1 MRRVPRAV
9 PAGRGASGAP
19 ADRLANLARMTSVD
33 ETHDPALRSWVQSA
47 NASGCDFPIQNLP
60 FAAFRRAGSHE
71 PFRGAVAIGDEVLDL
86 GALHGAGVFDGAA
99 GRALAA
105 AAQPTLN
112 ALMGEGRGAAAALR
126 RALSGALRTGSAL
139 ESRLRTLLVPQRAA
153 EYRVAAE
160 VGDYTDFYASIH
172 HATSVGRLFRPDNPL
187 LPNYKW
193 VPIAYHG
200 RASSIRVSGFE
211 LQRPVGQL
219 LPPGAAQPVLGPTRR
234 LDYELEVGVFIG
246 RGNALG
252 EPVPLAQAEE
262 HVFGLCLLNDWSAR
276 DIQSWEYQPLGPFL
290 AKNFA
295 TTVSP
300 WVVTL
305 EALIPYRTAW
315 TRPAGEPPP
324 LAYLDDEPVRRA
336 GGFDLRLEVWLDTAK
351 MRARGI
357 AAQRLS
363 HSNFR
368 DSWWTVSQMVAHH
381 TVNGCNLRPGDL
393 FGSGTQSGPAP
404 DEAGSL
410 LELSGGGKRPIALG
424 EGESRTFLE
433 DGDRV
438 SFRAWCEREGLA
450 RIGFGELTGT
460 VRPAA

>member
-1 MRRVPRAV
+1 MHP
-9 PAGRGASGAP
+9 
-19 ADRLANLARMTSVD
+19 VD
-33 ETHDPALRSWVQSA
+33 VTHDPALRSWVQSA
-47 NASGCDFPIQNLP
+47 NAPGCDFPIQNLP
-60 FAAFRRAGSHE
+60 LAEFRRAGSDE
-71 PFRGAVAIGDEVLDL
+71 PYRGGVAIGDEVLDL
-86 GALHGAGVFDGAA
+86 GALHGALPFKGAA
-99 GRALAA
+99 AGALAA
-105 AAQPTLN
+105 AAQPALN
-112 ALMGEGRGAAAALR
+112 ALMSEGHSAAAALR
-126 RALSGALRTGSAL
+126 GALSDALRSGSAL
-139 ESRLRTLLVPQRAA
+139 ESRLRSMLVPQRAA

-160 VGDYTDFYASIH
+160 IGDYTDFYASIY

-211 LQRPVGQL
+211 PQRPLGQI
-219 LPPGAAQPVLGPTRR
+219 LPPGATQPVLGPTRR
-234 LDYELEVGVFIG
+234 LDYELEVGIFIG
-246 RGNALG
+246 RGNPLG
-252 EPVPLAQAEE
+252 AAVPLAEAEE

-305 EALIPYRTAW
+305 EALIPYRTPW
-315 TRPAGEPPP
+315 TRPSGEPAP
-324 LAYLDDEPVRRA
+324 LPYLDDEQQRSA
-336 GGFDLRLEVWLDTAK
+336 GGFDLVLEVWLDTAQ

-357 AAQRLS
+357 AARRVS
-363 HSNFR
+363 RSNFR
-368 DSWWTVSQMVAHH
+368 ESWWTVSQMVTHH
-381 TVNGCNLRPGDL
+381 TVNGCNLCPGDL
-393 FGSGTQSGPAP
+393 LGSGTQSGPAP
-404 DEAGSL
+404 EEAGSL
-410 LELSGGGKRPIALG
+410 LELSAGGKRPIALG
-424 EGESRTFLE
+424 NGESRTFLE

-438 SFRAWCEREGLA
+438 TFRAWCEREGFA